1 MYEKQQQVTMRR
13 KVTKNRKVRLEG
25 ITKITESSE
34 KTMTRSEKYNTPTN
48 VIWKFVEEEAG
59 LAHVPDDL
67 SKHPDFP
74 KKQSDDMSHE
84 EGLHGWHGER
94 KKISA

>member
-1 MYEKQQQVTMRR
+1 MCP
-13 KVTKNRKVRLEG
+13 
-25 ITKITESSE
+25 S
-34 KTMTRSEKYNTPTN
+34 
-48 VIWKFVEEEAG
+48 WKFVEEEAG

-94 KKISA
+94 KKISV